1 MTRKK
6 RRKVALCDGCA
17 DCWRMFYV
25 LQKLDKPCKERCVCG
40 KEASLYRVEWRE
52 EESWKA

>member
-6 RRKVALCDGCA
+6 RIKVALCDGCA

-52 EESWKA
+52 DGTNG